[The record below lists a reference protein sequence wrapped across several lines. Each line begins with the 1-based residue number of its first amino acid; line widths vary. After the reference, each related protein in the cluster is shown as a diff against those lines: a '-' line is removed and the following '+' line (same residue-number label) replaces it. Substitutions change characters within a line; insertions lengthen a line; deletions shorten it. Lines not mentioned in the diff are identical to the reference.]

1 MTLTFL
7 DGDAKTQIAWSRR
20 REFQNLETRR
30 LTANASG
37 RETTP
42 SPRWTLSA
50 SSPPVWTSRSS
61 LTLPSWRRS
70 MTPRPGS
77 TLASSTNARCNFI
90 SAFSTEKFQR
100 PNAQGF
106 KGERTPLPFLG
117 VGPLQV
123 HLQHPLPSRWNFWF
137 SEKLAGRFY
146 TPAMLFASND
156 DSSVMIDRQHYSR
169 CVWKTLSV
177 CWILH
182 QFLSTQSML
191 WPRKAL
197 PDKQSIFFAA
207 QLFSYRYIIQDS
219 EGYRIR
225 RWPSFCRLLWLVK
238 WQVRQNWITAS
249 KSGQ

>member
-7 DGDAKTQIAWSRR
+7 DGDVKIQIAWSRR
-20 REFQNLETRR
+20 RGFQNLETRR

-50 SSPPVWTSRSS
+50 SSPPVWTTRSS

-156 DSSVMIDRQHYSR
+156 ESSVMID
-169 CVWKTLSV
+169 
-177 CWILH
+177 
-182 QFLSTQSML
+182 
-191 WPRKAL
+191 
-197 PDKQSIFFAA
+197 
-207 QLFSYRYIIQDS
+207 IIQGVCGRHWVFVGSSTSSFPSRVCSDHARRS
-219 EGYRIR
+219 RANKVFFLQHNCLVIDILYRIVR
-225 RWPSFCRLLWLVK
+225 DIGLDDG
-238 WQVRQNWITAS
+238 QVFVDYYDWSNDRCI
-249 KSGQ
+249 KIE